1 MNSKAMTALILIG
14 VVLLGVLSSVYVV
27 SERERAVLLRFGEI
41 IKPDVKP
48 GLHFKVPFID
58 KLRVFDG
65 RIQTLD
71 VPQERFFTQEKK
83 AVIVDAYIKWRIA
96 DVQEF
101 YRSTSGDAFRAN
113 TLLSQRAG
121 SRLREKF
128 GVLTLNEVVS
138 GQRDE
143 LMTEITQTLNKSV
156 ERLGMQVLD
165 VRVKKI
171 DLPPQVSDSVFDRM
185 SSERRKEAQEYRSK
199 GNEMAKAIRANA
211 DRERQVIIAAAYRD
225 SQKIR
230 GDGDA
235 KAAAIY
241 SKAYGADAE
250 FYSFYRSLKAYRD
263 TFDSSSDILLLEPDS
278 EFFQFMNSATGK
290 Q

>member
-14 VVLLGVLSSVYVV
+14 VVLLGVISSVYVV

-41 IKPDVKP
+41 VKPDVKP
-48 GLHFKVPFID
+48 GLHFKIPFID

-96 DVQEF
+96 NVQEF

-143 LMTEITQTLNKSV
+143 LMTEITETLNRSV

-199 GNEMAKAIRANA
+199 GSEMAKAIRANA

-225 SQKIR
+225 SQKTR
-230 GDGDA
+230 GEGDA

-241 SKAYGADAE
+241 SKAYGEDTE
-250 FYSFYRSLKAYRD
+250 FYSFYRSLRAYRE

-278 EFFQFMNSATGK
+278 EFFQFMNSASGK